1 MDEASLLSRCYSGL
15 ATMLGCD
22 AEEIAVVQSATIAWQ
37 AVCYG
42 IPFKPGD
49 KILTSMAEYG
59 SNYIGFLQ
67 ICKRTGAEVS
77 PNPPQPSPN
86 SFERL
91 LRTPPPNT
99 SSCCCCYCCYY
110 YYDYNYYYYYYCCC
124 CFQVKIT
131 KKHEG
136 TLHSLFC

>member
-86 SFERL
+86 SFESNQPPQNSQTYMRQS
-91 LRTPPPNT
+91 REDAPTPPTVTIARTESGAP
-99 SSCCCCYCCYY
+99 
-110 YYDYNYYYYYYCCC
+110 
-124 CFQVKIT
+124 
-131 KKHEG
+131 
-136 TLHSLFC
+136 